1 MPVDHWLASLS
12 QGNPR
17 FIDGDLAALGC
28 PSVSY
33 PFLAHAVV
41 ASQIEL
47 LSGHLAQVSETCRR
61 LAIAYSLYMRQMDA
75 IQDTSVRVICA
86 GACDRP
92 PVGCCNANHHVILSP
107 SDVMVSRPTN
117 TAMHLAHV
125 ITGLQRS
132 EHEHRVDQGSTL
144 TPGHCSCLSNS
155 GCTLSL
161 FKSPL
166 CAHYLCGS
174 VQELLRLEHGAPATA
189 FIDAMHAVASQTI
202 TSSRDFTDRN
212 VLSAAVLLFPNRV

>member
-1 MPVDHWLASLS
+1 MPVDHWLDSLS
-12 QGNPR
+12 QGSPK
-17 FIDGDLAALGC
+17 FIDGDLAALGGA
-28 PSVSY
+28 SIAY
-33 PFLAHAVV
+33 PFLTDTVI
-41 ASQIEL
+41 ASQIEQ
-47 LSGHLAQVSETCRR
+47 LSGHLVRVSETCRR
-61 LAIAYSLYMRQMDA
+61 LAIAYSLYMRQMDS
-75 IQDTSVRVICA
+75 IQDTSVRMICA

-125 ITGLQRS
+125 ITGLQQS
-132 EHEHRVDQGSTL
+132 EHEHRVDQGSTP
-144 TPGHCSCLSNS
+144 TPGYCSCLSSS

-174 VQELLRLEHGAPATA
+174 VQQSLRREHGAPASA

-202 TSSRDFTDRN
+202 TSSRDFTDQK
-212 VLSAAVLLFPNRV
+212 VLNAAVLLFPNRV

>member
-86 GACDRP
+86 GSCDRP

-132 EHEHRVDQGSTL
+132 EHEHRVEHGSAL
-144 TPGHCSCLSNS
+144 PPR
-155 GCTLSL
+155 
-161 FKSPL
+161 PL
-166 CAHYLCGS
+166 LLPL
-174 VQELLRLEHGAPATA
+174 QLRLHLEPLQVPPLRTLPVRLRAGVATPETWRSRHGLHRR
-189 FIDAMHAVASQTI
+189 HARRGSQTI
-202 TSSRDFTDRN
+202 TSSRDFTDQK

>member
-12 QGNPR
+12 QGSPR
-17 FIDGDLAALGC
+17 FIDGDLAALGGT
-28 PSVSY
+28 SNSHR
-33 PFLAHAVV
+33 FLTDAVV

-61 LAIAYSLYMRQMDA
+61 LTIAYSLYMRQMDT
-75 IQDTSVRVICA
+75 IQDISVRVICA
-86 GACDRP
+86 GSCDRP

-125 ITGLQRS
+125 IAGLQHS
-132 EHEHRVDQGSTL
+132 EHEHRMGQGSTL
-144 TPGHCSCLSNS
+144 TPGYCSCLSSS

-174 VQELLRLEHGAPATA
+174 VQESLLREHGASATA
-189 FIDAMHAVASQTI
+189 YIDTMHDMASKTI
-202 TSSRDFTDRN
+202 STSQDFTDPGI
-212 VLSAAVLLFPNRV
+212 LDAWAMLLLPA

>member
-1 MPVDHWLASLS
+1 MPVDHWLNSLS
-12 QGNPR
+12 QGNPKC
-17 FIDGDLAALGC
+17 IDGDLVALG
-28 PSVSY
+28 SSSLDY
-33 PFLAHAVV
+33 PFLTNAIV
-41 ASQIEL
+41 ASQIEF

-75 IQDTSVRVICA
+75 IQDVSIRVICA

-132 EHEHRVDQGSTL
+132 EHEHRVDQGSML
-144 TPGHCSCLSNS
+144 TPGYCSCLSSS

-174 VQELLRLEHGAPATA
+174 VQESLRQEHGVPASA
-189 FIDAMHAVASQTI
+189 FIEAMHAMASQTV
-202 TSSRDFTDRN
+202 TSSRDFTDQN
-212 VLSAAVLLFPNRV
+212 VLNTAVLLFPDKA

>member
-1 MPVDHWLASLS
+1 MPVEHWLNSLS
-12 QGNPR
+12 QGNPKS
-17 FIDGDLAALGC
+17 IDGDLAALGDA
-28 PSVSY
+28 SISY
-33 PFLAHAVV
+33 PFLTESAV

-47 LSGHLAQVSETCRR
+47 LSGHLAPVSETCRR

-86 GACDRP
+86 DSCGRP

-132 EHEHRVDQGSTL
+132 EHEHRVDQGSAL
-144 TPGHCSCLSNS
+144 TPGYCSCLSSS

-174 VQELLRLEHGAPATA
+174 VQESLRLEHGVPASA
-189 FIDAMHAVASQTI
+189 FIEAMQAVASQTI
-202 TSSRDFTDRN
+202 TSSCDFTDQK

>member
-12 QGNPR
+12 QGSPR

-28 PSVSY
+28 PSASY
-33 PFLAHAVV
+33 PFLAHAAV

-75 IQDTSVRVICA
+75 IQDASVRVICA
-86 GACDRP
+86 GTCDRP
-92 PVGCCNANHHVILSP
+92 PVGCCNANHHAILSP

-132 EHEHRVDQGSTL
+132 EHEHRVDQGSAL
-144 TPGHCSCLSNS
+144 TPGYCSCLSS
-155 GCTLSL
+155 FGCTLSL

-174 VQELLRLEHGAPATA
+174 VQESLRLEHGAPATA

-202 TSSRDFTDRN
+202 TSSRDFTDQK